1 MAQSIHRYPQNAP
14 GTFFV
19 SDECIDCDQCRHHA
33 PDFFSRDDRA
43 AHSFVA
49 RQPTDAEEIRRC
61 EEALDGC
68 PVGAIVRD
76 EEG

>member
-14 GTFFV
+14 GPFFV

-33 PDFFSRDDRA
+33 PAFFSRDDRA

-49 RQPTDAEEIRRC
+49 RQPVTPDEMRQC
-61 EEALDGC
+61 DEALDDC
-68 PVGAIVRD
+68 PVGAIGRED
-76 EEG
+76 DR

>member
-1 MAQSIHRYPQNAP
+1 MAQSIHRYPQNVAGP
-14 GTFFV
+14 FFV

-33 PDFFSRDDRA
+33 PAFFQRDDRA

-49 RQPTDAEEIRRC
+49 RQPADAEEIRRC